1 MQEINLFIKEM
12 TSIQNQLDLL
22 SEIDKDEYFYG
33 LKKKIYAASKSGFAL
48 NLATLLNKITNPDIR
63 NILVNQVIIII
74 IKLLIILISFG
85 WKNFRTQTRKKKRFS
100 LNHHWQ

>member
-1 MQEINLFIKEM
+1 M

-33 LKKKIYAASKSGFAL
+33 LKKKIYAASKSGFSL

-63 NILVNQVIIII
+63 NILVNQVIPNNEII
-74 IKLLIILISFG
+74 
-85 WKNFRTQTRKKKRFS
+85 
-100 LNHHWQ
+100 